1 MSLFLQ
7 GFEFQISVVVMA
19 SVTLLPDFR
28 AEHRIWVHERDC
40 SLQEPQQARHL
51 CRHFAYSTAG
61 VLQLPERPEKEKNPE
76 RKLIHSQESI
86 KHFLLKSYCQTELEC
101 CQVTSQ
107 ILEHQGK
114 SAQKHN
120 LQSSHEAHMKYYP
133 SDKPEEC
140 RGQRC
145 QCDAIFSH

>member
-1 MSLFLQ
+1 MINIQARTQHLNKYHHVSLFLQ
-7 GFEFQISVVVMA
+7 GFEFQIRVVVMA

-107 ILEHQGK
+107 ILEHQVNQHRSTIYK
-114 SAQKHN
+114 ALMKHT
-120 LQSSHEAHMKYYP
+120 
-133 SDKPEEC
+133 
-140 RGQRC
+140 
-145 QCDAIFSH
+145 